1 MDELNVL
8 IEDAGNS
15 GDNTPELFFGTLN
28 NWSIQ
33 NGASFTIDGS
43 GGETTKRY
51 KIIKNGRPLYENN
64 RYAILKI
71 SGTYLVLGEVGL
83 PPTRYAVATLATT
96 ADLSAV
102 IAKVNEIITALRNY
116 GILKT

>member
-51 KIIKNGRPLYENN
+51 KIIPCTCSWEPDGLWAGVSCPRWQRMEWLWEPL
-64 RYAILKI
+64 RLCWAC
-71 SGTYLVLGEVGL
+71 
-83 PPTRYAVATLATT
+83 
-96 ADLSAV
+96 
-102 IAKVNEIITALRNY
+102 
-116 GILKT
+116 